1 MNRFLCRSTL
11 WLSVAPS
18 DGSTIYAADGRMV
31 SQSRNLR
38 GIVRRSSAIRAA
50 HPCDTREPWRVDA
63 VTIWPAY
70 RGSGARLVVNWRDG
84 SQGNARFRSAQ
95 VCREFCAAR
104 RDWPAAKVVTP

>member
-11 WLSVAPS
+11 WLSVAPDS
-18 DGSTIYAADGRMV
+18 GSTIYAADGRIV
-31 SQSRNLR
+31 SESRNLR

-63 VTIWPAY
+63 VTIWQAP
-70 RGSGARLVVNWRDG
+70 RGSARLVVNWRDG
-84 SQGNARFRSAQ
+84 SQGNARFASAQ
-95 VCREFCAAR
+95 VCRQFCAAR